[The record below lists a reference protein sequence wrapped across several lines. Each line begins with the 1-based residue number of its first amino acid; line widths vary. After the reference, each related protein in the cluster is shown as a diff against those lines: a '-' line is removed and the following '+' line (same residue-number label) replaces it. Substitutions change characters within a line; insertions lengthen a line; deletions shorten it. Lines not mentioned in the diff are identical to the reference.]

1 MEPMEP
7 WKKTSSMEAEGIL
20 ASSLVEL
27 VLLLQLLSGMALMVG
42 WLVAFG
48 AEGDGA
54 IAAEDVVAGGAEGAI
69 GAAAASTDLADGA
82 GGAAGAGWWRWWW

>member
-1 MEPMEP
+1 MIL
-7 WKKTSSMEAEGIL
+7 KVKAKTKTTARLGGTGTPSAAVVRDGTDG
-20 ASSLVEL
+20 
-27 VLLLQLLSGMALMVG
+27 GMV
-42 WLVAFG
+42 VAFG

-82 GGAAGAGWWRWWW
+82 GGAAGGGWRWWW